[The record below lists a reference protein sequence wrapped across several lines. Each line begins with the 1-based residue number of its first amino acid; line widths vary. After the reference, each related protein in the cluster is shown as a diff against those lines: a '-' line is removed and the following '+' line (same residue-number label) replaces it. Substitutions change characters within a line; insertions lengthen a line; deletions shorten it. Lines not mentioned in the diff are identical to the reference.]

1 MKKDKIMGTKRWL
14 YWVSIGTV
22 LAIIYKLLDNFTG
35 IGEWLKNL
43 ITVISPF
50 LIAILMAYILY
61 TPCMKIEKVLRKHKV
76 KKGSRVISIAIVY
89 TIFVVAVYLIL
100 IFILPAIINS
110 IIDLVNNAQIYYN
123 RITANEIDASWVPF
137 VQENILKPT
146 VDYIQKIDF
155 KEMLTP
161 DKILN
166 YVISAIGLFKIV
178 INVLI
183 AFVCSIYILS
193 EREQIIKFIDN
204 LAKATLSTRGYSKF
218 NRYFTKGNVIFFDFI
233 SSQVIDGFIVAILMS
248 ILLIFLKVKYAI
260 ALGVIIGIFNL
271 IPYFG
276 AIIAIVVAALITI
289 LTGGWQQALWMT
301 IAVIIVQQI
310 DANIINPRITG
321 TKLKISPLLVVF
333 SVTVGGAYFGV
344 IGMFLAVP
352 VAVLIKLMLEDY
364 IENKKEEKKVKVEEK
379 E

>member
-43 ITVISPF
+43 ITILSPF

-61 TPCMKIEKVLRKHKV
+61 TPCMKIEKALKKHKI

-89 TIFVVAVYLIL
+89 AIFVAAVYLIL

-166 YVISAIGLFKIV
+166 YIISAIGLFKII

-183 AFVCSIYILS
+183 AFVCSIYILN

-204 LAKATLSTRGYSKF
+204 LAKATLSTRGYRKF

-233 SSQVIDGFIVAILMS
+233 SSQVVDGIIVAILMS
-248 ILLIFLKVKYAI
+248 ILLMILKVKYAI

-301 IAVIIVQQI
+301 IAVIVVQQI

-321 TKLKISPLLVVF
+321 TKLKISPLLVIF
-333 SVTVGGAYFGV
+333 SVTVGGAYFGI

-352 VAVLIKLMLEDY
+352 IAVLIKLMLEDY
-364 IENKKEEKKVKVEEK
+364 MQNKKEERKEKIEEK
-379 E
+379 K